1 MAGRQMTN
9 ARIQEIFHL
18 GFGDFNAGRFFA
30 AHETWEEI
38 WLHSAEPEK
47 TLLQG
52 LIQIAA
58 GFHHVSKDNP
68 EGGCALLTAGI
79 VKLGRS
85 PARYRGTRV
94 RELRE
99 AARIW
104 VVELQAGRS
113 PARET
118 MPQLLQE

>member
-1 MAGRQMTN
+1 MTN
-9 ARIQEIFHL
+9 ARIQEIFHR
-18 GFGDFNAGRFFA
+18 GFEDFNAGRFVA

-38 WLHSAEPEK
+38 WLRSVEPEK

-58 GFHHVSKDNP
+58 GFHHISKENP
-68 EGGCALLTAGI
+68 EGGCALLTGGI
-79 VKLGRS
+79 VKLERS

-104 VVELQAGRS
+104 VVELQAGRR
-113 PARET
+113 PATET

>member
-1 MAGRQMTN
+1 MAGRQMTS
-9 ARIQEIFHL
+9 AKIKEIFRR
-18 GFGDFNAGRFFA
+18 GFEDFNAGRFFA

-58 GFHHVSKDNP
+58 GFHHISKDNL

-94 RELRE
+94 RDLKE
-99 AARIW
+99 AARFW
-104 VVELQAGRS
+104 VVELQEGRI
-113 PARET
+113 PARES
-118 MPQLLQE
+118 MPRLMQE